1 MKVLITGANGLLG
14 QHLVKLLLE
23 KNYQVFATG
32 KGAAR
37 FSISQDQQQYQQ
49 HSYYEMDITDAQS
62 VARVFAITQPEVV
75 VHAAAMTQVDDC
87 ELDPGQ
93 CERTN
98 VQGTAH
104 VLTEAEIYSR
114 HFIYISTDFVFDG
127 EKGNYSED
135 DDLKPVSY
143 YGFTKMQ
150 AEALVQTGDM
160 PWSIVR
166 TCLVYGNVLQ
176 GTRSNIISWVRDSL
190 QQGKRIRVVSDQYRT
205 PTYVEDLAKG
215 ISLIIDRKAEGVFH
229 ISGKDLLTPYD
240 MAVKTAELLQLD
252 QSLIEKVDA
261 SSFTQPGKRPPRTGF
276 NIEKARRELGY
287 EPLSF
292 NKGLGRMLNLNL
304 NKEFEFE

>member
-87 ELDPGQ
+87 ELNPGQ

>member
-87 ELDPGQ
+87 ELNPGQ

-215 ISLIIDRKAEGVFH
+215 ISLIIDRKAEGIFH